1 MNILR
6 AFSGAILGWRAILGG
21 RQDWARY
28 FALTGPGLATA
39 LVLYLLLAFLILL
52 AGAETSALHPLNIV
66 VGLFVFGLYVAAL
79 AISVVATKAM
89 LRWQGSILDLLV
101 PGTYAMILFL
111 LVGAVL
117 APLGPLG
124 LALALAVIALLTY
137 RLARAAGGWS
147 IGISAAF
154 AVLTVVL
161 LVAMPMTLYMLASPT
176 ILVAP

>member
-6 AFSGAILGWRAILGG
+6 ALSGAVLGWRAILGG
-21 RQDWARY
+21 RPDWTQY
-28 FALTGPGLATA
+28 FASTGPGFATA
-39 LVLYLLLAFLILL
+39 LVLYLLVAFLILL
-52 AGAETSALHPLNIV
+52 AGSGAAALDPVNV
-66 VGLFVFGLYVAAL
+66 AMGFFVFGLYVAAL
-79 AISVVATKAM
+79 ALSAVATKAM
-89 LRWQGSILDLLV
+89 LRWQGTILDLLV

-111 LVGAVL
+111 LVGTVL

-124 LALALAVIALLTY
+124 LALALAAIAYLIY
-137 RLARAAGGWS
+137 RLGRAAGGWS

-176 ILVAP
+176 LVAP